1 MLQAGPGCEL
11 ALPPLCPVQP
21 RSGQGRPVGPGL
33 CACEEMSPSGA
44 EAQRVMF
51 RPEPWWPSERSLLRV
66 SRVPLLPAAPSPGQ
80 PGARSPLTMP
90 KASWRAI
97 LHPQDTGEE
106 GFLEPRAPCVSVCA
120 HAGVCHRTLA
130 HAPPLGTSP
139 RPPSVRLLPPVCSG
153 PASSGTPTL
162 VTLLQ
167 RQHNHGHLSPSPG
180 QPLLA
185 SSIYHLPTHQT
196 ILNFYLLFLSA
207 LDL

>member
-11 ALPPLCPVQP
+11 APPPLCPVQP

-139 RPPSVRLLPPVCSG
+139 RPPSVHRAPGVRVRHGPQLSTRRGKVQGGSQKAPVPRCLQEIGSRT
-153 PASSGTPTL
+153 PLSDAS
-162 VTLLQ
+162 
-167 RQHNHGHLSPSPG
+167 
-180 QPLLA
+180 A
-185 SSIYHLPTHQT
+185 S
-196 ILNFYLLFLSA
+196 
-207 LDL
+207 LDAQGSHKMYSV